1 MQNCLIEQVQN
12 CNFLGITIIQHLT
25 WNDQVD
31 VIPVSNKI
39 NRSITI
45 LKRLKHYLPAYTF
58 KTLL

>member
-25 WNDQVD
+25 CNDHID
-31 VIPVSNKI
+31 VISNKI
-39 NRSITI
+39 IRSITI
-45 LKRLKHYLPAYTF
+45 LNRLKHYLPVYTF